1 MMDTSKTK
9 DAFDQWWEWAN
20 KDRENDMP
28 MIPAEIH
35 NAVMTLTEEERHDR
49 AIVNEAVRTG
59 GSPWRPA
66 GSADRYGVPL
76 AEE

>member
-1 MMDTSKTK
+1 MTT
-9 DAFDQWWEWAN
+9 
-20 KDRENDMP
+20 
-28 MIPAEIH
+28 IPAEIH
-35 NAVMTLTEEERHDR
+35 NAVMTLTEEERQDR

-66 GSADRYGVPL
+66 GSADRYGVPR

>member
-20 KDRENDMP
+20 KPPESLL
-28 MIPAEIH
+28 MISAEIH
-35 NAVMTLTEEERHDR
+35 NAVMTLTEEERLDR

-59 GSPWRPA
+59 GSPWRLV
-66 GSADRYGVPL
+66 GSADRYGVPR

>member
-1 MMDTSKTK
+1 MMDTRETK
-9 DAFDQWWEWAN
+9 DEFDQWWEWAN
-20 KDRENDMP
+20 KPAESLL

-35 NAVMTLTEEERHDR
+35 NAVMTLTEEERLDR

-66 GSADRYGVPL
+66 GSANRYGIPL

>member
-1 MMDTSKTK
+1 MDTSTSQ
-9 DAFDQWWEWAN
+9 DAFDQWWERAN
-20 KDRENDMP
+20 KPPESLL

-35 NAVMTLTEEERHDR
+35 NAVMTLTEEERLDR

-66 GSADRYGVPL
+66 GSADRYGIPL